1 MAKVKKARAAKYDEK
16 LAIKGTFEQL
26 IQLSANYTPPEK
38 EAAKKPAKK
47 AVKKKK

>member
-1 MAKVKKARAAKYDEK
+1 MSVSKKKRASKYDEK
-16 LAIKGTFEQL
+16 LAIKGTFDDFIKVTL
-26 IQLSANYTPPEK
+26 ATPKK